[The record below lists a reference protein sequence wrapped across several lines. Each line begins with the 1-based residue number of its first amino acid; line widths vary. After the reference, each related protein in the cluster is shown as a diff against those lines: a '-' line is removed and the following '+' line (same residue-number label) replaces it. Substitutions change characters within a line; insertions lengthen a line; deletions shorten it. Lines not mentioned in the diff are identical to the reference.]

1 MKGAVQGDAI
11 ATASTPD
18 RAASTVGW
26 RLCRLMTALGVLP
39 DAQTAKGF
47 VDMLASHDAAWL
59 GDMAANTSINQANI
73 HLTGLQQSGLAY
85 T

>member
-1 MKGAVQGDAI
+1 MGYALEVALGKNASPQAVVDLLY
-11 ATASTPD
+11 
-18 RAASTVGW
+18 RNVV
-26 RLCRLMTALGVLP
+26 GVLP